1 MGYFRCSKGESL
13 WDIGIEQRAAA
24 EKTEEK
30 SEEKHLLILGNKTC
44 VSVSSRQE
52 KSVELP
58 RPNKNVLHH

>member
-30 SEEKHLLILGNKTC
+30 TRRASKTNAEM
-44 VSVSSRQE
+44 SYSFA
-52 KSVELP
+52 LAA
-58 RPNKNVLHH
+58 